1 MKRFYLTLA
10 LVLCLILCAFAFA
23 SCGKKKTATAT
34 TGKNGTTECAHT
46 WSDYVV
52 DVEPTCYSLGVKSK
66 YCTKCGAQD
75 PASLLEIDMIDHVP
89 SADFTVDTKPTC
101 IANGY
106 QSKHCSICGQ
116 PVASTVEEIPIDNK
130 AHNVEE
136 WLTIEPTLLAPNG
149 NRTGTCTLC
158 HTEVEEDLVWT
169 PYVFSSTM
177 TSEERAAFNREYGV
191 DWLNHK
197 DGNNG
202 IYIKKSVND
211 IKGKEE
217 HYYPDES
224 NGNLGNDLLVEVS
237 YLWNSTMTSGGGYTG
252 EPLTFAD
259 ADGYDVFHVGSKI
272 DMKIRAGY
280 EYGFINPADPASPA
294 ATPSIGEYG
303 WHRLGFR
310 IHQDAEIVGTTEKS
324 VKYTYVA
331 TAYLDGAEVL
341 KFDLTDWVT
350 KYFKSTVTGLLYIAY
365 IDENEELAYADI
377 GAGSHSSYINSHALF
392 IVENFFGSVNATAYV
407 VLGDMQ
413 MTCGHDFVQDVE
425 ANANP
430 VDATFT
436 LDDKGTTD
444 TADDVTCP
452 AKIWYK
458 AVVE

>member
-1 MKRFYLTLA
+1 MKRLYVTLA
-10 LVLCLILCAFAFA
+10 LVLCLVLCAFTFA
-23 SCGKKKTATAT
+23 SCGKKKATAST
-34 TGKNGTTECAHT
+34 TAKNGATECAHV

-52 DVEPTCYSLGVKSK
+52 DVEPTCYTVGVKSK

-75 PASLLEIDMIDHVP
+75 LASIVELDMIDHTP
-89 SADFTVDTKPTC
+89 SSEYTVDTEPNCT
-101 IANGY
+101 NYGY
-106 QSKHCSICGQ
+106 KSIHCAVCGQ
-116 PVASTVEEIPIDNK
+116 SIADTVERLDKDPKVHD
-130 AHNVEE
+130 VES
-136 WLTIEPTLLAPNG
+136 WVTVEPTLLNPNG
-149 NRTGTCTLC
+149 SKTGTCTLC
-158 HTEVEEDLVWT
+158 GTDVHEELVFQ

-177 TSEERAAFNREYGV
+177 TKDERTAFNQKYGV

-202 IYIKKSVND
+202 IYIKKSIND
-211 IKGKEE
+211 VKGKEN

-224 NGNLGNDLLVEVS
+224 NGNLGNDLMVEVS

-259 ADGYDVFHVGSKI
+259 ADGYDVFNVGSTIK
-272 DMKIRAGY
+272 MKIRDGY
-280 EYGFINPADPASPA
+280 EYGYLNPADPTSPA
-294 ATPSIGEYG
+294 ATPSIGAYG

-310 IHQDAEIVGTTEKS
+310 IHQDAEIVGTTEKE

-331 TAYLDGAEVL
+331 TMYLDGAEIL
-341 KFDLTDWVT
+341 RFDLTDWVT
-350 KYFKSTVTGLLYIAY
+350 KYFKGTVTGLLYVAY

-377 GAGSHSSYINSHALF
+377 GAGEHTKFLNSHALF

-413 MTCGHDFVQDVE
+413 ITCGHDFVQKVE
-425 ANANP
+425 ANPDP

-458 AVVE
+458 AVVD